1 MKIAP
6 GELHN
11 LNQLKMKRCSD
22 LTNNALYKNKAKI
35 NATKSS

>member
-11 LNQLKMKRCSD
+11 LSQLKMKRCSV
-22 LTNNALYKNKAKI
+22 LTDQALYKNKAKV